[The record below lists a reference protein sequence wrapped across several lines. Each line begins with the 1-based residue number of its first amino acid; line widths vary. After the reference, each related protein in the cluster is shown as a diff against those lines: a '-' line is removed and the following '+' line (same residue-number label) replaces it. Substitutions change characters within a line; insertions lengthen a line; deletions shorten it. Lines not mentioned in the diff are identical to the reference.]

1 MALYPTI
8 PLGGLTMSMSKLAII
23 ITISVVSIAIAIAA
37 VSAANSV
44 KQSITS
50 HQTAFAAEA
59 DKISGIQK

>member
-1 MALYPTI
+1 
-8 PLGGLTMSMSKLAII
+8 MSMSKLAII